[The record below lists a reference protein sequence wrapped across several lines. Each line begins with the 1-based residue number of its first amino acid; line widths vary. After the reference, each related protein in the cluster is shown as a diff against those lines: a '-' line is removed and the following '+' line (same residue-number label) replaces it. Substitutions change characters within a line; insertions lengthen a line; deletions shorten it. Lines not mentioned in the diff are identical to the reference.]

1 MVSFESRTCLQKLFL
16 MHANKLLKLDKYF
29 YDLKE
34 KKCWEMKKFGVLRR
48 NEVFLNRYRNFDLF
62 FSINLFS
69 FYIFDFQKKRF

>member
-34 KKCWEMKKFGVLRR
+34 KNAGK
-48 NEVFLNRYRNFDLF
+48 
-62 FSINLFS
+62 
-69 FYIFDFQKKRF
+69 